1 MTTRRDFLK
10 NLAVAASAV
19 GVAGAPKFS
28 FGQSMG
34 GKTFIKVFQRG
45 GADGLHLF
53 PKVNDPFYYQYRP
66 DLAIE
71 APNQQD
77 ANTAISLNSSVRA
90 LNPNLGMLQEIW
102 DSGNMMIAPSTSFEG
117 ANRSHFDCQRWI
129 GTGAQNNFIDGY
141 LNRYLQETSNSSHQ
155 IRGAVLGKS
164 SLSTEIRGDVRVPVI
179 QSAGSFNL
187 ESGLFCEGSGCEDN
201 RLTEMMREI
210 SSHDVDLSAVENS
223 IRETQLVMLETIA
236 EVQRAG
242 ADYTPNAGGLDYS
255 NSSLGRGLRL
265 CAQLIKAGVP
275 LEVAALDWNIGWDTH
290 SNQIAGGTDRFSDT
304 NFGYHRRMAEGA
316 EDMLT
321 FFRDMGTD
329 MQDIVVLFGSEFGR
343 TKRQNGSVGTDHGS
357 GGAWWAFGG
366 PVTQQFAQDVD
377 SIDDTVI
384 GTANQLPVVT
394 SYRDIVGEIM
404 VRHMNMDERLIS
416 TLFPGHSFNDLRLL
430 TGMA

>member
-1 MTTRRDFLK
+1 MTSRRDFLK

-28 FGQSMG
+28 FGQGMR

-66 DLAIE
+66 NLAVE

-77 ANTAISLNSSVRA
+77 GNTAIDLGSSVRA
-90 LNPNLGMLQEIW
+90 MNPNLALLQEIW
-102 DSGNMMIAPSTSFEG
+102 DSGNMMIAPSTSFDG

-129 GTGAQNNFIDGY
+129 GTGAEDNFIDGY
-141 LNRYLQETSNSSHQ
+141 LNRYLQEASTSSHQ
-155 IRGAVLGKS
+155 LRGAVLGKS
-164 SLSTEIRGDVRVPVI
+164 SLSTEIRGEVRVPVI
-179 QSAGSFNL
+179 ESGDRYSL
-187 ESGLFCEGSGCEDN
+187 ESNLFCEGSGCEDN
-201 RLTEMMREI
+201 QLTELMREI
-210 SSHDVDLSAVENS
+210 SSHDVDLSVVENS
-223 IRETQLVMLETIA
+223 VRETQRVMLDTIT
-236 EVQRAG
+236 EVQRASV
-242 ADYTPNAGGLDYS
+242 DYTPSAGGLDYS

-290 SNQIAGGTDRFSDT
+290 SNQIAGGANPFSDA
-304 NFGYHRRMAEGA
+304 NFGYHNRMAQGA

-321 FFRDMGTD
+321 FFRDMGPD

-343 TKRQNGSVGTDHGS
+343 TKRENGSRGTDHGS

-366 PVTQQFAQDVD
+366 PVRQQFAQDVD

-384 GTANQLPVVT
+384 GRANQLPVVT

-404 VRHMNMDERLIS
+404 VRHMNMDEALIT
-416 TLFPGHSFNDLRLL
+416 TLFPGHNFNDLRLL
-430 TGMA
+430 TGLA